1 MSDFDI
7 LREDSNGVS
16 VIPMDAQL
24 LSDRKIYID
33 GIIDLQMAIDFSK
46 KMMYLMREDE
56 PIDIYISSMGGEVN
70 AGLCIY
76 DIIQSCSNDINM
88 YCVGNACSMAAVL
101 LASGQKGRRY
111 ILPHSKVMV
120 HEVLVNGGIGGSAT
134 SISEISKSILGT
146 RDIVNG
152 ILAEHTGK
160 SIKEINKA
168 TSFDNYM
175 TAEEAVKFGICDEI
189 VNGLN

>member
-1 MSDFDI
+1 MSNFHI

-16 VIPMDAQL
+16 IIPIDAQL

-33 GIIDLQMAIDFSK
+33 GMIDCDMAIDFSK
-46 KMMYLMREDE
+46 KMMKLMQDDD
-56 PIDIYISSMGGEVN
+56 PIDIYISSPGGEVN

-76 DIIQSCSNDINM
+76 DIIQSCNNDINM
-88 YCVGNACSMAAVL
+88 YCIGSACSMAAVL
-101 LASGQKGRRY
+101 LAAGQKGRRY
-111 ILPHSKVMV
+111 ILPHSKVMI
-120 HEVLVNGGIGGSAT
+120 HEVLVSGGIGGSAT

-152 ILAEHTGK
+152 ILAKHTGK
-160 SIKEINKA
+160 SIKDINKA

-189 VNGLN
+189 INGLN